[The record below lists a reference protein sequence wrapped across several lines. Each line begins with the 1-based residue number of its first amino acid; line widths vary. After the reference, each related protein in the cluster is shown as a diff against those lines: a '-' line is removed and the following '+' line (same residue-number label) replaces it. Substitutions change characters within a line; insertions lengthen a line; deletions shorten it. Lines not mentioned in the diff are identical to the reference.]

1 MATSVTPFSSVST
14 SCSCSDLAHTA
25 RTFGA
30 RGSDCQNTETE
41 QSETKQ
47 NTRTPFLMC
56 LAHGNGTDFRSP
68 VGLYSLTPKSSR
80 APNAIIESH
89 MRDSHH
95 DMTSRSPN
103 RALAPCAKEK
113 VCVCLFVQEGTDM
126 HTLPLPPQP
135 HSCLCLLFFV
145 QSPKHSRMLVDK
157 RHSPQWSNSPA
168 QQGYCT

>member
-25 RTFGA
+25 CTFGA

-113 VCVCLFVQEGTDM
+113 VCVCVFVCAGGDR
-126 HTLPLPPQP
+126 HA
-135 HSCLCLLFFV
+135 
-145 QSPKHSRMLVDK
+145 
-157 RHSPQWSNSPA
+157 HSPSPSSTPLLSLSA
-168 QQGYCT
+168 FFRPVSQTFAHVG